1 VIVLR
6 EAHARVPPL
15 TLAPLTAT
23 LDAGT
28 HALLGGRLD
37 GPWLVLAILAGR
49 CKLRGGSVRMS
60 GGSPTDRHASRA
72 LAYVPLDVALPE
84 PFRVDEVLRMASE
97 VRGEA
102 AKDASSRLAVLGSAA
117 LATREVRSLTREER
131 RAVALAEAVTCE
143 APVILVDE
151 PLMGMDTRAAAAA
164 GEALRA
170 RAAEGACVV
179 VATASMRDAR
189 SLADD
194 VLTFDRGV
202 LARRAPASDPLVLAG
217 PRGATVRVVSSDATR
232 LAAAL
237 GEESGVRG
245 VSVAADVVVARGA
258 DALAI
263 AGAVARAASRADV
276 TVESLV
282 PDLLH
287 DDELRAALSVR
298 APSSPL
304 AAAAAPEGS
313 AA

>member
-1 VIVLR
+1 
-6 EAHARVPPL
+6 
-15 TLAPLTAT
+15 
-23 LDAGT
+23 
-28 HALLGGRLD
+28 
-37 GPWLVLAILAGR
+37 
-49 CKLRGGSVRMS
+49 
-60 GGSPTDRHASRA
+60 
-72 LAYVPLDVALPE
+72 
-84 PFRVDEVLRMASE
+84 MASE

-102 AKDASSRLAVLGSAA
+102 AKDASSRLAVVGSAA

-143 APVILVDE
+143 AQVILVDE

-298 APSSPL
+298 ATSSPL